1 LKRESKLFRIC
12 DCNFNSKKQTGENM
26 TEEQNSNEWQAPPLP
41 ELIKKEEPEMSEVAT
56 LFNIFIEPGRTFEDL
71 RRKPRF
77 LLATLIIS
85 ILTTAYVFGLYYKVG
100 DEGYR
105 RFVLEQI
112 NKSPQADSLTSEQKN
127 NAVNMQMTVGNV
139 VRYIMPVFVII
150 SIAFGALLY
159 WLGGKI
165 FGGTGN
171 YLHAVSVW
179 VYSTLPPAIVSSLAS
194 VAVFILKSADEIDIA
209 ASQRGLVQA
218 NLSVLFDG
226 KAMPVLVTLISVLDL
241 FAIWGW
247 VLAAIGLQKTNKISS
262 GSAWAITI
270 ILALVMVAV
279 RVIGAVFSGNV
290 S

>member
-1 LKRESKLFRIC
+1 
-12 DCNFNSKKQTGENM
+12 M
-26 TEEQNSNEWQAPPLP
+26 TEEKNANEWQAPPLP
-41 ELIKKEEPEMSEVAT
+41 ELIKKEEPEMSEAAT

-71 RRKPRF
+71 RRNPRF

-105 RFVLEQI
+105 RFIVEQI
-112 NKSPQADSLTSEQKN
+112 DKSPQADSLNNEQKN
-127 NAVNMQMTVGNV
+127 NAVNMQMTIGKV
-139 VRYIMPVFVII
+139 VRYTMPVFVII

-159 WLGGKI
+159 WLGSKV
-165 FGGTGN
+165 FGGNGN

-179 VYSTLPPAIVSSLAS
+179 VYSTIPPAIVSSLAG
-194 VAVFILKSADEIDIA
+194 VVVFFLKSADEIDIA

-226 KAMPVLVTLISVLDL
+226 KSMPILVTLISVLDL

-247 VLAAIGLQKTNKISS
+247 ILAAIGLQKTNKISS

-270 ILALVMVAV
+270 IFALIMVSF
-279 RVIGAVFSGNV
+279 RLIGAAFSGNV